1 MPELDALF
9 PLLEVTSASAWVVT
23 SLMCLYVDQVAD
35 GWTGK
40 SPPHPP
46 VPPPSHYPSPG
57 APSPAQLGEG
67 CSTSEQSPRHLRWN
81 KQPDLT
87 PGCGATLGGSG

>member
-1 MPELDALF
+1 MLELDALF
-9 PLLEVTSASAWVVT
+9 PLLEVTSASAWVMT

-46 VPPPSHYPSPG
+46 MALPLPSPG

-67 CSTSEQSPRHLRWN
+67 CSSAEQGP
-81 KQPDLT
+81 
-87 PGCGATLGGSG
+87 